1 MKKTLLSMVQSILSD
16 MDSEAVNSIGDSV
29 EAQQIASVIED
40 TYFNIIAARDIP
52 EHRQLLKL
60 TSLSSTVRPTHFQY
74 PTNTRDIVSLSYNID
89 TSGGVNYQEIYFV
102 EPLDF
107 LSRMPAVNAGTT
119 LVVPDVNSSTS
130 LVVFTDRMPTYYT
143 SFDDLH
149 IVMNAYA
156 VTVDTT
162 LQESKT
168 RSYGTVYPTFT
179 IADSFTPDLDDTM
192 MPYLL
197 AEAKST
203 CFSLFKSGSDPKIE
217 QAARR
222 LKSFVQND
230 MYRTKRPNVR
240 NHYGRN

>member
-1 MKKTLLSMVQSILSD
+1 MKRTLLEMVQSILND
-16 MDSEAVNSIGDSV
+16 MDSEAVNSINDSV

-40 TYFNIIAARDIP
+40 VYYNIIAARNIP
-52 EHRQLLKL
+52 EHQQLLKM
-60 TSLSSTVRPTHFQY
+60 TSLSSSTYPTHFQY
-74 PTNTRDIVSLSYNID
+74 PMNTRDIVSLAYNTD
-89 TSGGVNYQEIYFV
+89 TQGKINFQEIYFV
-102 EPLDF
+102 EPMDF
-107 LSRMPAVNAGTT
+107 LSRMPYNLSTGV
-119 LVVPDVNSSTS
+119 LVVPDVNSNIS
-130 LVVFTDRMPTYYT
+130 LTVFSDRMPTYYT

-149 IVMNAYA
+149 IVMNAYDSS
-156 VTVDTT
+156 VDTT
-162 LQESKT
+162 LQESKV
-168 RSYGTVYPTFT
+168 RAFGTVYPTFT
-179 IADSFTPDLDDTM
+179 IADSFVPDLDDTM

-203 CFSLFKSGSDPKIE
+203 CFSLFKSGSDPKVE

>member
-1 MKKTLLSMVQSILSD
+1 MKKTLLEMVQSILND
-16 MDSEAVNSIGDSV
+16 MDSEAVNTINESV

-40 TYFNIIAARDIP
+40 VYYNIVAARNIP
-52 EHRQLLKL
+52 EHQQLLKM
-60 TSLSSTVRPTHFQY
+60 TSLSSSIRPTHFQY
-74 PTNTRDIVSLSYNID
+74 PTNTREIVSLKYNTDLQGNI
-89 TSGGVNYQEIYFV
+89 SFQEIYFV
-102 EPLDF
+102 EPMDF
-107 LSRMPAVNAGTT
+107 LSRMPYNASSGV
-119 LVVPDVNSSTS
+119 LVVPDVNSSIS
-130 LVVFTDRMPTYYT
+130 LAIFNDRMPTYYT

-149 IVMNAYA
+149 VVLNAYDA
-156 VTVDTT
+156 AIDTT

-168 RSYGTVYPTFT
+168 MAYGTVYPTFT
-179 IADSFTPDLDDTM
+179 IADGFIPDLDDTM

>member
-1 MKKTLLSMVQSILSD
+1 MKKTLLEMVQSILSD
-16 MDSEAVNSIGDSV
+16 MDSEAVNSISDSV

-107 LSRMPAVNAGTT
+107 LNRMPAVNAGTT
-119 LVVPDVNSSTS
+119 SVVPDVNSSTS

-149 IVMNAYA
+149 IVMNAYDVA
-156 VTVDTT
+156 VDTT
-162 LQESKT
+162 LQASKT
-168 RSYGTVYPTFT
+168 RAYGTVYPTFT

-192 MPYLL
+192 LPYLL

>member
-1 MKKTLLSMVQSILSD
+1 MKKTLLEMVSSILSD
-16 MDSEAVNSIGDSV
+16 MDSEAVNSISDTV
-29 EAQQIASVIED
+29 EAQQVASVIED
-40 TYFNIIAARDIP
+40 VYYNIIAARNIP
-52 EHRQLLKL
+52 EHQQLLKL
-60 TSLSSTVRPTHFQY
+60 TSLSSSVRPTHFQY
-74 PTNTRDIVSLSYNID
+74 PTNTRDIVDLSYNID
-89 TSGGVNYQEIYFV
+89 TQGGVNYQEIHFV

-107 LSRMPAVNAGTT
+107 LKQMPYNNPDST
-119 LVVPDVNSSTS
+119 LVVPDAVASTS
-130 LVVFTDRMPTYYT
+130 LVIFKDRMPTYYT

-149 IVMNAYA
+149 IVMNAYDA
-156 VTVDTT
+156 SVESI
-162 LQESKT
+162 LQASKT
-168 RSYGTVYPTFT
+168 RAYGTVYPTFT

-192 MPYLL
+192 LPYLL

-203 CFSLFKSGSDPKIE
+203 CFSLFKSGSDPKVE

>member
-1 MKKTLLSMVQSILSD
+1 MKKTLLEMVQSILND
-16 MDSEAVNSIGDSV
+16 MDSEAVNTINDSV

-40 TYFNIIAARDIP
+40 VYYNIIAARNIP
-52 EHRQLLKL
+52 EHQQLLKM
-60 TSLSSTVRPTHFQY
+60 TSLSSSIRPTHFQY
-74 PTNTRDIVSLSYNID
+74 PTNTREIVILKYNTD
-89 TSGGVNYQEIYFV
+89 TQGNINFQEIRFV
-102 EPLDF
+102 EPMDF
-107 LSRMPAVNAGTT
+107 LSRMPYNNSAGV
-119 LVVPDVNSSTS
+119 LVVPDVNSSIS
-130 LVVFTDRMPTYYT
+130 LTVFNDRMPTYYT

-149 IVMNAYA
+149 VVLNAYDA
-156 VTVDTT
+156 AIDTT

-168 RSYGTVYPTFT
+168 MAYGTVYPTFT
-179 IADSFTPDLDDTM
+179 IADGFIPDLDDTM